1 MKLYDI
7 YHHGEKLGNYLRPS
21 QIQSIAQA
29 DNWNET
35 LANLTNWQYKLVEV
49 DNVDWDD
56 YDTNTGVTL

>member
-7 YHHGEKLGNYLRPS
+7 YHNGEKLGNHLRPS
-21 QIQSIAQA
+21 QIQFIAQA

-35 LANLTNWQYKLVEV
+35 LSNLTNWQYKLVEV
-49 DNVDWDD
+49 DNVDWDN